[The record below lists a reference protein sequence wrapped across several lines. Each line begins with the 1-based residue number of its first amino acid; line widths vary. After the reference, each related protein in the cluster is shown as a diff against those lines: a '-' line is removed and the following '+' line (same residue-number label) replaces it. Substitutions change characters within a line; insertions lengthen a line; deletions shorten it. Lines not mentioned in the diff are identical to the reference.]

1 MLFSFGDEK
10 MLIFASRR
18 QTLLIMKRL
27 CGVFIVCF
35 WLFPGLTFAQQKAVM
50 ARYAEQ
56 IASQIEL
63 VYNAPTDN
71 ERYHASETVSI
82 LFQEA
87 LEQEDSFKWKWN
99 FGSRISV
106 LTAPDGKFRVITW
119 PVVRDNG
126 EYECFGFVQSYD
138 EEDEAY
144 HVYVLHDKSDE
155 IVSRN
160 EAVLGPSEWF
170 GAVYQELIQT
180 SYDGRNYYTLLGW
193 SGVDPLTQR
202 KIIEPIWF
210 KRGASQPNFGQ
221 ALFRRERDRRRLVLE
236 YTRDAM
242 VNLRYETQFVREVEA
257 KRVKKKG
264 AKRPVIV
271 QENHDS
277 KRRMILFDEVA
288 PRVPGMEGLYRYY
301 IPTGT
306 EMAYAFEKGKWE
318 LVDGAQ
324 GRATDSRLNKSFE
337 PLPKSEPNYKMKN
350 DN

>member
-1 MLFSFGDEK
+1 

-18 QTLLIMKRL
+18 QTPLNMKRL
-27 CGVFIVCF
+27 RGFFIVC
-35 WLFPGLTFAQQKAVM
+35 LLLPCVQLSAQSRVVM
-50 ARYAEQ
+50 GRYAEQ

-63 VYNAPTDN
+63 VYNASTDN

-87 LEQEDSFKWKWN
+87 LAQEDSFKWKWD

-106 LTAPDGKFRVITW
+106 LTAPDGKFRIITW

-138 EEDEAY
+138 EEDEEY
-144 HVYVLHDKSDE
+144 RVYVLNDKSDE
-155 IVSRN
+155 IISRN

-180 SYDGRNYYTLLGW
+180 SYDGHNYYTLLGW
-193 SGVDPLTQR
+193 SGVDHLTQR
-202 KIIEPIWF
+202 KVMEPIWF
-210 KRGASQPNFGQ
+210 KRGSSLPNFGQ

-242 VNLRYETQFVREVEA
+242 VNLRYETQYVREVET

-264 AKRPVIV
+264 SKRPVVV

-277 KRRMILFDEVA
+277 KRRMIIFDEVA

-306 EMAYAFEKGKWE
+306 EQAYAFVKGKWE
-318 LVDGAQ
+318 LVEGAQ
-324 GRATDSRLNKSFE
+324 GRATDGRLNKPFE
-337 PLPKSEPNYKMKN
+337 PLPKEEPRYRMER
-350 DN
+350 